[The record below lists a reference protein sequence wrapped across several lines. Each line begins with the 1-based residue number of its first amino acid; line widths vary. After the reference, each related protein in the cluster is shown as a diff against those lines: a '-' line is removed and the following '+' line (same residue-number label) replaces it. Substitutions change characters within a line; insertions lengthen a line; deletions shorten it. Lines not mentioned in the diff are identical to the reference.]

1 MNLIKK
7 VKKKLLN
14 KLNYKSF
21 ASYEEALRFC
31 EKKTKGAYESEI
43 LSEYRFRTTK
53 IFLENESNILAH
65 PSMPLL
71 MFALNYYLRK
81 EKSKTPGIIDF
92 GGACGVS
99 LIFLHKIFS
108 DEIYEKSWIIESPQI
123 VKESKNWEFA
133 KNIKFASNLNEII
146 SKNNIDIFFTSS
158 CIQYLKNPF
167 EILTQVA
174 ESNISLVVLTRN
186 HFSSKNKIRAQ
197 ISFLSENGG
206 GSHLKE
212 YKDNLIY
219 YPNTSIDK
227 RKVID
232 LFVKNGY
239 SILINTR
246 NKDELNNYD
255 QGGDLIFSKFN

>member
-1 MNLIKK
+1 MNFIKK

-14 KLNYKSF
+14 RFNKSF
-21 ASYEEALRFC
+21 SSYEEALRFC

-43 LSEYRFRTTK
+43 LSEYRFRTTN
-53 IFLENESNILAH
+53 IFLENEGNILAL

-81 EKSKTPGIIDF
+81 ENSRAPGIIDF

-133 KNIKFASNLNEII
+133 KDIKFASNLNEII

-197 ISFLSENGG
+197 ISFLSENGS

-219 YPNTSIDK
+219 VPNTSIDQ

-246 NKDELNNYD
+246 NISELNKSD
-255 QGGDLIFSKFN
+255 QGGDLIFSKV